1 MKKSL
6 HVALLTNLLMATT
19 AFAAPELSVIEPN
32 FNFGTIVQG
41 KKVQHNFVIKNSGD
55 APLQIKD
62 LNIAC
67 GCTAAKPSASVVAP
81 GRSAE
86 IQVVFDSTNFSGKVQ
101 KSVAVVS
108 NAGKA
113 PNYVLTMEGSILEPL
128 QSAPRQINLGAV
140 KAGVAKQASV
150 TITNRDSAPVKIL
163 SVTLTSNTLQLKT
176 NIKKT
181 ELKLNDT
188 GTIELNFT
196 PRSDAKIMSGYLHI
210 TTDSAHKKEI
220 TIPVYASL
228 AK

>member
-1 MKKSL
+1 MS
-6 HVALLTNLLMATT
+6 VAAMPALSG
-19 AFAAPELSVIEPN
+19 APSEP
-32 FNFGTIVQG
+32 
-41 KKVQHNFVIKNSGD
+41 S
-55 APLQIKD
+55 
-62 LNIAC
+62 
-67 GCTAAKPSASVVAP
+67 S
-81 GRSAE
+81 RSSHAEKAAE

-196 PRSDAKIMSGYLHI
+196 PRSDAKVMSGYLHI